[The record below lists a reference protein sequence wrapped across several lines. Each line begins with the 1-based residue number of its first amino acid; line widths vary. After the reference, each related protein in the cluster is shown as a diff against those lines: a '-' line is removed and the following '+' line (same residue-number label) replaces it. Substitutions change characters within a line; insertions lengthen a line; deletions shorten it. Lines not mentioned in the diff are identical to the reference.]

1 MGADTKAPLEN
12 LAEQRV
18 QHLIPYIA
26 TALAFGCLD
35 PETRSEPLKVMSLE
49 CFGTRL

>member
-1 MGADTKAPLEN
+1 MAADTKAPLEN

-26 TALAFGCLD
+26 TALGFGCLD
-35 PETRSEPLKVMSLE
+35 PEAGSESLKVMILE
-49 CFGTRL
+49 